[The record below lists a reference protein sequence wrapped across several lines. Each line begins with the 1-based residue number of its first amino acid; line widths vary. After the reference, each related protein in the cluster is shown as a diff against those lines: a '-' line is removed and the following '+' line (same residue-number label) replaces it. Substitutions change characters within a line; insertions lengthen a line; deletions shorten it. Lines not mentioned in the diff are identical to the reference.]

1 MQHDHINVPKILS
14 VGLDA
19 FSRAQMRPAA
29 GLRPDPL
36 ESLSAPPNPLA
47 TIGREVLLLRGREAR
62 EGERKGE
69 VEGKRRG
76 CPLFINSSSDVRV
89 RLVCC

>member
-14 VGLDA
+14 VDA

-29 GLRPDPL
+29 GLRPAPL

-62 EGERKGE
+62 EAERKGE